1 MERASDKHAQRL
13 DDAMAADTRSMT
25 QGAPIEARERD
36 ERLQEGG
43 EGPEAVARPR
53 GPNADGAPADADP
66 GLDPDERDGR
76 SELARHLRPSAFP
89 GDREALLAV
98 ARDEHA
104 PGAVLDALRAL
115 PEGEEFGNV
124 EAVWEALGGRRES
137 RP

>member
-1 MERASDKHAQRL
+1 MERASDKHSPRL

-25 QGAPIEARERD
+25 QGAPIEARDGD

-43 EGPEAVARPR
+43 EAPEAVADR
-53 GPNADGAPADADP
+53 GVR
-66 GLDPDERDGR
+66 LDELDGR

-89 GDREALLAV
+89 ADRQALLAV
-98 ARDEHA
+98 ARDENA
-104 PGAVLDALRAL
+104 PGAVLDALRVL
-115 PEGEEFGNV
+115 PEGVGFANV

>member
-36 ERLQEGG
+36 DRLQEGG
-43 EGPEAVARPR
+43 EGPEAVAGLPDRNAAT
-53 GPNADGAPADADP
+53 GPGID
-66 GLDPDERDGR
+66 LDDRDGR

-89 GDREALLAV
+89 GDREALLTV
-98 ARDEHA
+98 AHDENA
-104 PGAVLDALRAL
+104 PGPVLDALRIL
-115 PEGEEFGNV
+115 PGNEEFPNV
-124 EAVWEALGGRRES
+124 EAVWQALGGGRES

>member
-25 QGAPIEARERD
+25 QGAPIEARDRD

-43 EGPEAVARPR
+43 EGPEAVARFR
-53 GPNADGAPADADP
+53 GLDAPAGP
-66 GLDPDERDGR
+66 GLGLDERDGR

-98 ARDEHA
+98 ARDENA
-104 PGAVLDALRAL
+104 PGAVLEALGVL
-115 PEGEEFGNV
+115 PEGVEFANV
-124 EAVWEALGGRRES
+124 EAVWEALGGHREA

>member
-25 QGAPIEARERD
+25 QGAPIEARDRD

-43 EGPEAVARPR
+43 EGPESVAH
-53 GPNADGAPADADP
+53 P
-66 GLDPDERDGR
+66 GLRGNAAAGPGEREGR

-89 GDREALLAV
+89 GDRQALLAV
-98 ARDEHA
+98 ARDENA
-104 PGAVLDALRAL
+104 PGAVLDALRVL
-115 PEGEEFGNV
+115 PEGVGFANV
-124 EAVWEALGGRRES
+124 EAVWEALGGERES

>member
-25 QGAPIEARERD
+25 QGAPIEARDRD

-43 EGPEAVARPR
+43 EGPEALRGLR
-53 GPNADGAPADADP
+53 GPNAVG
-66 GLDPDERDGR
+66 GSDERDGR

-104 PGAVLDALRAL
+104 PGAVLDALRVL

>member
-13 DDAMAADTRSMT
+13 DDAMAAETRSMT
-25 QGAPIEARERD
+25 QGAPIEARDRD

-43 EGPEAVARPR
+43 EGPEAVAH
-53 GPNADGAPADADP
+53 P
-66 GLDPDERDGR
+66 GLRGANAEGGFDERDAR

-98 ARDEHA
+98 ARDENA
-104 PGAVLDALRAL
+104 PGAVLDALGVL
-115 PEGEEFGNV
+115 PGSVEFANV
-124 EAVWEALGGRRES
+124 EAVWEALGGQREA

>member
-25 QGAPIEARERD
+25 QGAPIEARDRD

-43 EGPEAVARPR
+43 EGVEAV
-53 GPNADGAPADADP
+53 ADP
-66 GLDPDERDGR
+66 GLGLDERDGR

-104 PGAVLDALRAL
+104 PGAVLDALGVL

-124 EAVWEALGGRRES
+124 EAVWEALGGQRERRS
-137 RP
+137 

>member
-25 QGAPIEARERD
+25 QGAPIESRNGE

-43 EGPEAVARPR
+43 ESAEAVARPD
-53 GPNADGAPADADP
+53 GPYRVG
-66 GLDPDERDGR
+66 DPDDLEAR
-76 SELARHLRPSAFP
+76 SELARHLRPSVFP
-89 GDREALLAV
+89 GNKEALLAV

-104 PGAVLDALRAL
+104 PGAVLQALDVL
-115 PEGEEFGNV
+115 PEGVNFENV
-124 EAVWEALGGRRES
+124 EAVWEALGGRRET

>member
-43 EGPEAVARPR
+43 EGPEAVVRPH
-53 GPNADGAPADADP
+53 GPNDRAAEANPA
-66 GLDPDERDGR
+66 LDLDERDGR

-89 GDREALLAV
+89 GDREGLLAV
-98 ARDEHA
+98 ARDENA

-115 PEGEEFGNV
+115 PAGEEFGNV

>member
-36 ERLQEGG
+36 DRLQEGG
-43 EGPEAVARPR
+43 EGPEGVTRLR
-53 GPNADGAPADADP
+53 GPNAGADP
-66 GLDPDERDGR
+66 GLGLDERDGR

-89 GDREALLAV
+89 GDREALVAV
-98 ARDEHA
+98 ALDENA

-115 PEGEEFGNV
+115 PDGMVFENV
-124 EAVWEALGGRRES
+124 EAAWEALGGGRES

>member
-1 MERASDKHAQRL
+1 MERASDKHAQRV

-25 QGAPIEARERD
+25 QGAPIEARDRD

-43 EGPEAVARPR
+43 EGPEAVAGLRRPNEVL
-53 GPNADGAPADADP
+53 GT
-66 GLDPDERDGR
+66 DERDGR

-98 ARDEHA
+98 ARDENA
-104 PGAVLDALRAL
+104 PGAVLDALAVL

>member
-25 QGAPIEARERD
+25 QGAPIEARGRD

-53 GPNADGAPADADP
+53 GPNDGPNAEADP
-66 GLDPDERDGR
+66 GLDLDERDGR

-89 GDREALLAV
+89 GDREGLLAV
-98 ARDEHA
+98 ARDENA

-115 PEGEEFGNV
+115 PAGEEFGNV

>member
-25 QGAPIEARERD
+25 QGAPIEARDRD

-43 EGPEAVARPR
+43 EGPEAVVPR
-53 GPNADGAPADADP
+53 GV
-66 GLDPDERDGR
+66 DERDGR

-98 ARDEHA
+98 ARDEDA
-104 PGAVLDALRAL
+104 PGAVLEALRVL
-115 PEGEEFGNV
+115 PEGVEFANV
-124 EAVWEALGGRRES
+124 EAVWEALGGHREA

>member
-25 QGAPIEARERD
+25 QGAPIEARDRD

-43 EGPEAVARPR
+43 EGPEAITPHGV
-53 GPNADGAPADADP
+53 
-66 GLDPDERDGR
+66 DERDGR

-98 ARDEHA
+98 ARDEDA
-104 PGAVLDALRAL
+104 PGAVLEALRVL
-115 PEGEEFGNV
+115 PEGVEFANV
-124 EAVWEALGGRRES
+124 EAVWEALGGHREA

>member
-13 DDAMAADTRSMT
+13 DDAMAADTRSMV

-43 EGPEAVARPR
+43 EGPESVAPE
-53 GPNADGAPADADP
+53 
-66 GLDPDERDGR
+66 GLDERAGR

-98 ARDEHA
+98 ARDENA
-104 PGAVLDALRAL
+104 PGAVLDALGVL
-115 PEGEEFGNV
+115 PEGVQFANV
-124 EAVWEALGGRRES
+124 EAVWEALGGERES

>member
-25 QGAPIEARERD
+25 QGAPIEARDRD

-43 EGPEAVARPR
+43 EGPEAATRPR
-53 GPNADGAPADADP
+53 GPNAEADP
-66 GLDPDERDGR
+66 GFGLDERDGR

-89 GDREALLAV
+89 GDREALVAV
-98 ARDEHA
+98 ALDENA

-115 PEGEEFGNV
+115 PDGMVFENV
-124 EAVWEALGGRRES
+124 EAAWEALGGGRERR
-137 RP
+137 P